1 MFQSMYNAQLS
12 IFMLNYGNFFQYE
25 RIFHSYLYDLGEN
38 KSVYVFPAEMS
49 GFSSEN
55 VRDPRSQDPAF

>member
-12 IFMLNYGNFFQYE
+12 IFMLNYGKFVQYE

-38 KSVYVFPAEMS
+38 KSV
-49 GFSSEN
+49 
-55 VRDPRSQDPAF
+55 